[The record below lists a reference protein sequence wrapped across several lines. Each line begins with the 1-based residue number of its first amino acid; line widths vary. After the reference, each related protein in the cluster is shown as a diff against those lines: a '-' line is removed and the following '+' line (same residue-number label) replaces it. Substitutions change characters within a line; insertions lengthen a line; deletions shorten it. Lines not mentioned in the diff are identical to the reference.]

1 MHLLCPAGPEAY
13 GLVMHTFIVG
23 AKRTPFGRYQ
33 GALSETEPLDLA
45 VHAGRAALDAAG
57 DGGHNVDQI
66 FVGNCSPGAF
76 EAASVTGRQIG
87 LKLGLDVF
95 STTVDTACCS
105 PLTALRLA
113 LWALRLG
120 EIRSALV
127 VGVESMSRV
136 PHVSRQLRAG
146 VRIGEVK
153 LVDPIFPITYP
164 GYSSVAVDA
173 SDGAEKYGV
182 PKHMLDAF
190 AMGSHLKWAD
200 AARRGL
206 FADEIVPL
214 RARKDR
220 KEVLLTADEQP
231 RPDGT
236 MARIAMLPPVFGA
249 KTTTAGNAPG
259 LNDGATAL
267 VVMTEDLARETG
279 APVLAELTD
288 QVGVTDAPNGISWIP
303 AHAIRKV
310 LERNRL
316 RTDDLDL
323 IEINE
328 AFAAM
333 PLVST
338 KILAEN
344 DEARW
349 LRLLERTNVNGGAVA
364 IGHPVGAS
372 GLRILMT
379 MAYELR
385 RRGGGRGV
393 AAICG
398 GLTQGEAALIQVAGE
413 GGAR

>member
-1 MHLLCPAGPEAY
+1 MRI
-13 GLVMHTFIVG
+13 IVSG

-33 GALSETEPLDLA
+33 GVLSETEPLDLA
-45 VHAGRAALDAAG
+45 VHAARAALEAAG
-57 DGGHNVDQI
+57 EGGRTVDQI
-66 FVGNCSPGAF
+66 FVGNCIPGAF

-87 LKLGLDVF
+87 LRLGLDVF
-95 STTVDTACCS
+95 ATTIDTACCS

-113 LWALRLG
+113 LWGIRLG

-127 VGVESMSRV
+127 IGVEAMSRV
-136 PHVSRQLRAG
+136 PHLSRQLRAG

-164 GYSSVAVDA
+164 GYNPVAVDA
-173 SDGAEKYGV
+173 SDGAEKHGV
-182 PKHMLDAF
+182 SKHMLDAF
-190 AMGSHLKWAD
+190 AMGSHLKWAA
-200 AARRGL
+200 AARAGR
-206 FADEIVPL
+206 FADEIAPIRV
-214 RARKDR
+214 RRER
-220 KEVLLTADEQP
+220 KEVLASEDEQP
-231 RPDGT
+231 RPDGS
-236 MARIAMLPPVFGA
+236 MARIAMLPAVFGS

-259 LNDGATAL
+259 LNDGAAAVL
-267 VVMTEDLARETG
+267 VMTEERAREVG
-279 APVLAELTD
+279 APVLAELID
-288 QVGVTDAPNGISWIP
+288 QAGVTDAPHGIAWVP
-303 AHAIRKV
+303 ALAIRK
-310 LERNRL
+310 LLGRHGL
-316 RTDDLDL
+316 RADEMDL

-344 DEARW
+344 DEERW

-379 MAYELR
+379 MIYELR

-393 AAICG
+393 CAICG
-398 GLTQGEAALIQVAGE
+398 GLTQGEAALVRVAGE